1 MAYSDEVRVTLHPPR
16 GHSAGDASGGSG
28 ASGATGSGRAGSLGT
43 NRSARSSS
51 ARRGEPRRVH
61 HITHAPVS
69 RREDQHNRIR
79 NYLVSMTI
87 RTVCFALAGIFA
99 VATDWTAAAWVC
111 VIAAALLPYPAVVF
125 ANNVDRRRAVPVVE
139 KPYRMLEAGRRE
151 SVAAPPPGDERVD

>member
-1 MAYSDEVRVTLHPPR
+1 MTYSDHVRVTLHPPH
-16 GHSAGDASGGSG
+16 GGSAGDAPGGSG
-28 ASGATGSGRAGSLGT
+28 GPAGSARAGSFGT
-43 NRSARSSS
+43 SRPARPASGRGA
-51 ARRGEPRRVH
+51 ARPVH

-69 RREDQHNRIR
+69 PREDQHNRIR

-139 KPYRMLEAGRRE
+139 KPYRMLEAGHRE